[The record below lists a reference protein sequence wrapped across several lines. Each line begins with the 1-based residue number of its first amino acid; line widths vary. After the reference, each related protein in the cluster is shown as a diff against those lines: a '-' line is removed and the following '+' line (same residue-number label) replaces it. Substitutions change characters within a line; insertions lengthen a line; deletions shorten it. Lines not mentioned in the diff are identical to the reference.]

1 MDTST
6 FLGKANK
13 KILALYVMSI
23 ASLTV
28 GILGIADMN
37 FFSSSLTLAI
47 LQVWLGV
54 FGLIAAAW

>member
-6 FLGKANK
+6 FLGKANM

-37 FFSSSLTLAI
+37 FFNSSLTLAI

-54 FGLIAAAW
+54 FGLTATAW